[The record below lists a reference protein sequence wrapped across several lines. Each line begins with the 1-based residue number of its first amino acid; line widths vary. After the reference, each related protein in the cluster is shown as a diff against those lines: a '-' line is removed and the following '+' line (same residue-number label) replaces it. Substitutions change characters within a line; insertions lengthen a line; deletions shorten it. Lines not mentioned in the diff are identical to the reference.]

1 MVEKGTGNGPDPEP
15 PPAKAGAAK
24 SDDAPPDAVLSL
36 AETWAERA
44 SWAEAGRPDRWVSV
58 AFALGWQMAEVYRPA
73 RRRRSSPADDDDDL
87 PGISRLTVGELEEMG
102 LDQIQAGITKLRES
116 IMCAGLRLPNAQ
128 RLEHHLGSIGEPDKR
143 KEAIREFH
151 VDLLSTLTAA
161 DYRLGKAYGLG
172 RALAD
177 TTRHPPDYHRE
188 LGAFR
193 IATLADWTRQLAT
206 ALPRH
211 AAQPVASSMEAWSR
225 SVNGAGAD
233 NQAAPR
239 QLGAQG
245 RLWRSLLSGEKQATD
260 VLETSDYVRAA
271 ERSLQRSG
279 ALGLRFVR
287 HYWWL
292 VGIVV
297 ALFVVGVVVIAT
309 ASGAP
314 GIVAGAAPI
323 VASFGLSWKGIGTSL
338 GTTTAR
344 LEEPLWQA
352 ELDRV
357 IYERITPQEIIN
369 SQGAVVA
376 GLDEPSLA
384 IGASESD
391 TQRTQPSDT

>member
-1 MVEKGTGNGPDPEP
+1 MVEKGTGKEADPERV
-15 PPAKAGAAK
+15 PAKAGASK

-36 AETWAERA
+36 AETLAERA
-44 SWAEAGRPDRWVSV
+44 RWAEAGRPDPWVSV
-58 AFALGWQMAEVYRPA
+58 AFALGWQMAEVYRPE
-73 RRRRSSPADDDDDL
+73 RRRRSSPADDDDL
-87 PGISRLTVGELEEMG
+87 PGISRLTVDELEQMG

-128 RLEHHLGSIGEPDKR
+128 RFDHHLWNIGEPDKR
-143 KEAIREFH
+143 NEAIREFH
-151 VDLLSTLTAA
+151 VELLSTLTAA

-177 TTRHPPDYHRE
+177 TTRHPPDYHKE
-188 LGAFR
+188 LGEYR
-193 IATLADWTRQLAT
+193 ITTLAEWTRELAT

-211 AAQPVASSMEAWSR
+211 AARPVASSMEAWSR

-233 NQAAPR
+233 NQDAPR
-239 QLGAQG
+239 QLSAQG

-260 VLETSDYVRAA
+260 MLETSDYLRAA

-279 ALGLRFVR
+279 ALAWRFVK

-297 ALFVVGVVVIAT
+297 ALFVVGFVVIAT
-309 ASGAP
+309 ASGTP
-314 GIVAGAAPI
+314 GIVAGAGPI
-323 VASFGLSWKGIGTSL
+323 LASFGLSWKGIGTSL

-344 LEEPLWQA
+344 LEEPLWQT

-357 IYERITPQEIIN
+357 IYERITPQQIIN
-369 SQGAVVA
+369 SQGAVVE
-376 GLDEPSLA
+376 GPDEPSLA
-384 IGASESD
+384 IGASEPE
-391 TQRTQPSDT
+391 TQVTQPSDT